1 MNKIII
7 LIILLIGINT
17 RVFLENYENKTRK
30 DLNITESIIIGNK
43 KNSTTIKDLNETK
56 YKINDTIFKNE
67 CKILNKEKF
76 FNTYII
82 IKNNSQNEFKEKDIE
97 TLFKEIN
104 QNVITFEI
112 FNEILKF
119 TYNVSKNCNTT
130 YIKQL
135 TCINNYYEIFL
146 SHITVGINTIE
157 LKEILSDLN
166 NTYET
171 SLLLLITRLMNAFIK
186 SVSTKG
192 ESCHYGIT
200 RELCLIGAFFFDFD
214 ESYCDDY

>member
-104 QNVITFEI
+104 QRWCAK
-112 FNEILKF
+112 L
-119 TYNVSKNCNTT
+119 
-130 YIKQL
+130 QAHHL
-135 TCINNYYEIFL
+135 
-146 SHITVGINTIE
+146 
-157 LKEILSDLN
+157 
-166 NTYET
+166 
-171 SLLLLITRLMNAFIK
+171 
-186 SVSTKG
+186 
-192 ESCHYGIT
+192 
-200 RELCLIGAFFFDFD
+200 
-214 ESYCDDY
+214 